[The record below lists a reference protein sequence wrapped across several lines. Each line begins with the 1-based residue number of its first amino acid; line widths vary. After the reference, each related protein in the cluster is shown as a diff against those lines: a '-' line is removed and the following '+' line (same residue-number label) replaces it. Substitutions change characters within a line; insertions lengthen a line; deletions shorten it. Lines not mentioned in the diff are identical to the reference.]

1 MNLIHIGSS
10 YIGFKELPAGT
21 AMALFYTYPF
31 FNIIAGLLF
40 LGENFKI
47 ATLPFFVLAI
57 GGVYLLSKEKEK
69 PEKKEG
75 FSKTNWTRG
84 LIAIFIAA
92 LTETLIFIIAKVA
105 PGSSNAFYPMLQLYV
120 GAFFLW
126 IGVLGAKAQM
136 PDWSATGP
144 LVLFNIFIGFLGYAM
159 RFYAIPL
166 LPTAV
171 FSILSFIGVIIA
183 KWKKIKFVYWVMDL
197 QPELSISSG
206 LIKKDSLTA
215 RLFTYLGNYIIKN
228 SNKVISLDRFMTNYL
243 LSRGA
248 KNNISTIPVWPVID
262 EVYQG
267 NRTLNPFRL
276 ENDFG
281 ERIVIMYSGNH
292 AYVHPLDTLLETALR
307 LKDNLNFLFVFVG
320 GGVRKK
326 DVTEF
331 KNKFQLNNIVQL
343 PYQPRE
349 NIHNSLGS
357 SDIQVVILGDG
368 QVGYTHPN
376 KVYGALYIGKSILY
390 IGPKESHVGDILDEL
405 NRNIHVEHGEVDRL
419 VNELNQFAESKMDVL
434 EKIGIENKK
443 YAELNFDPDVLK
455 NKMVEAVVN

>member
-1 MNLIHIGSS
+1 MRILIITQVFYPDTVSVSQHISDLAFKLSEEGHSVNVLTS
-10 YIGFKELPAGT
+10 LYPYEEKNNTYKLKECINGVYIDRLYQSAFGKKKF
-21 AMALFYTYPF
+21 FYRIIDF
-31 FNIIAGLLF
+31 FTFYFSITIKLLF
-40 LGENFKI
+40 LNRNK
-47 ATLPFFVLAI
+47 
-57 GGVYLLSKEKEK
+57 YD
-69 PEKKEG
+69 
-75 FSKTNWTRG
+75 
-84 LIAIFIAA
+84 
-92 LTETLIFIIAKVA
+92 IIL
-105 PGSSNAFYPMLQLYV
+105 GSTVP
-120 GAFFLW
+120 
-126 IGVLGAKAQM
+126 
-136 PDWSATGP
+136 P
-144 LVLFNIFIGFLGYAM
+144 L
-159 RFYAIPL
+159 
-166 LPTAV
+166 
-171 FSILSFIGVIIA
+171 LSFIGVVIA
-183 KWKKIKFVYWVMDL
+183 KCKKIKFIYWVMDL

-215 RLFTYLGNYIIKN
+215 RLFTFFGNYIIKH

-248 KNNISTIPVWPVID
+248 KNKISTIPVWPVIND
-262 EVYQG
+262 VYNG
-267 NRTLNPFRL
+267 ARMLNPFRL
-276 ENDFG
+276 ENNFG

-419 VNELNQFAESKMDVL
+419 VNELNQVAKSKMDVL
-434 EKIGIENKK
+434 EKIGTENKK

-455 NKMVEAVVN
+455 NKMVEALVN